1 MLHLSTLLLA
11 CKFGYCVVAH
21 QRNAQIFLKL
31 GRVLFYVDVSVL
43 TDTFL
48 HQGSI
53 LSCQSSIF
61 MFASVQSTVFSDLF
75 LIFKSCYLTDFSD
88 DSGSE
93 YCADAWYR
101 LKGLCHASHDMFDT
115 II

>member
-1 MLHLSTLLLA
+1 KEVLKLNMLHLSTLLLA

-43 TDTFL
+43 PDTFS

-53 LSCQSSIF
+53 LSCESSRLMFAPVQSS
-61 MFASVQSTVFSDLF
+61 VFSDLC
-75 LIFKSCYLTDFSD
+75 LIFKSFYLTDFSD
-88 DSGSE
+88 DSSSE
-93 YCADAWYR
+93 YWADAWY
-101 LKGLCHASHDMFDT
+101 
-115 II
+115 